1 MPRMQQAQQVAWKTR
16 WGAVVVLAMAALGGG
31 CQRPDPTVE
40 AAPAVSSAAVTQQAD
55 ALLALHRKVIVL
67 MADLPEGNE
76 AERVRAQAVG
86 LQWFHQQRGLQQQ
99 LAELVLQPGA
109 EPALDALLA
118 RIESEPSWFD
128 ADRLAFKELLLHLAQ
143 EQRGSQQLTGIQRAK
158 RIQDDLAALAEV
170 EQSYAAELGAVMSR
184 LETRGIVLKRERWD
198 DYVAKLRALYPREQ
212 LLRDPAVLLAP
223 DVLAPMPPA
232 SGPSLRG
239 PAPER
244 ELFGQQLP
252 PKTLLL
258 SFDDGP
264 HGRHTDQILEILQRY
279 QAPAVFFQLGQNLGK
294 VDGEGKV
301 SPGPGLKVAQ
311 RVLAAGHQL
320 ANHSFSHGLMSK
332 FEPPKVRQ
340 EAAATEA
347 LLNAAGRQGDALF
360 RFPYGARTEAGLS
373 TVEAL
378 KLRSMM
384 WNVDSLDWA
393 DPIPKSI
400 AARVLAELNKRQRG
414 IVLFHDIHA
423 RTVEALP
430 MVLEQLQADGW
441 RFARWQGGQFVVSDP
456 ATQAPALTGDSGY
469 RDSHA
474 LVIGIDDYAQW
485 PKLAHAK
492 RDAQAVADTL
502 KQQFG
507 FKAENV
513 ELLLDGQATR
523 AAILKALNQRLADA
537 KRVQRDDRVFV
548 FFAGHGSTRR
558 LPSGREVGYIVPV
571 DAGPDDLQGGAISM
585 PQLQEVAEAI
595 SAKHALLVIDACYSG
610 LGLTRAGGNAAS
622 KNFVRDNARRVARQ
636 MMTAGGADQQ
646 VADDG
651 PGGHSV
657 FTWTFLQALGGKG
670 DLNGDGLI
678 TGTELAAYVA
688 PAVAAIAQQTP
699 AFGSLPGSQGGE
711 FVFALRAPDTTEQ
724 TLSGD
729 SRQLDA
735 QASALAQKVDRL
747 RSAPAAGAASAV
759 EVAVAGLDGKP
770 QALSTPAE
778 APALSPRQAAQRAND
793 RGLQLYRERRYA
805 EAEAAFLQALSM
817 QPKFSLA
824 ANNLGFLFYKQGQA
838 AKAVP
843 WFEQAVDADPARA
856 LAWLNLGDARL
867 LLGDETQAEA
877 AYQRYLALT
886 PQHSRAAEVRAWLAG
901 GPKPKPPT

>member
-1 MPRMQQAQQVAWKTR
+1 MPRMRKLR
-16 WGAVVVLAMAALGGG
+16 YGARAKDGTKALLLALFLAVTG
-31 CQRPDPTVE
+31 CQRAEPKVEPPVAAGTV
-40 AAPAVSSAAVTQQAD
+40 VVQQAD

-67 MADLPEGNE
+67 MADLPEND
-76 AERVRAQAVG
+76 AAQRAQAQAIG

-99 LAELVLQPGA
+99 LAEAVLRPGA
-109 EPALDALLA
+109 EANLDALLT
-118 RIESEPSWFD
+118 RIEAEPTWFD
-128 ADRLAFKELLLHLAQ
+128 ADRLAFKELLQHLA
-143 EQRGSQQLTGIQRAK
+143 EGQRGSQQLTGIQRAK

-170 EQSYAAELGAVMSR
+170 EQTYAAELGAVMSR

-198 DYVAKLRALYPREQ
+198 AYVAKLRALYPREQ
-212 LLRDPAVLLAP
+212 LLRDPAALLAP
-223 DVLAPMPPA
+223 EVLAPLPA
-232 SGPSLRG
+232 SSAPAMRG
-239 PAPER
+239 PAAER

-264 HGRHTDQILEILQRY
+264 HGRHTDHVLEILQRY

-301 SPGPGLKVAQ
+301 SAGPGLKVAQ

-332 FEPPKVRQ
+332 FAPPKVRQ

-373 TVEAL
+373 AVEAL

-474 LVIGIDDYAQW
+474 LVIGIDDYTQW

-523 AAILKALNQRLADA
+523 AAILQALNQRLADA

-657 FTWTFLQALGGKG
+657 FTWTLLQALGGKG

-711 FVFALRAPDTTEQ
+711 FVFALRAPDATEQ

-729 SRQLDA
+729 SRQLDV

-747 RSAPAAGAASAV
+747 RSSPAAGAASAV

-824 ANNLGFLFYKQGQA
+824 ANNLGFLFYKQGQP

-886 PQHSRAAEVRAWLAG
+886 PQHTRAAEVRAWLAG
-901 GPKPKPPT
+901 GPKPKPPV